1 MAKLK
6 DLKVRLEVDNTDMIK
21 KFKQAHRETENFSNT
36 LHDLLS
42 DIKIGIRVVHLKDK
56 KWWQVWK

>member
-1 MAKLK
+1 MAKPKPLE
-6 DLKVRLEVDNTDMIK
+6 VRVEVDNTDMIK
-21 KFKQAHRETENFSNT
+21 KFKQAHRETENFSNA

-56 KWWQVWK
+56 KWWQFWK